1 MPQADL
7 TSFHTLIVSTF
18 FLVVFFFILTFYYM
32 TPLWSLINKL
42 NSKKTLVQFFL
53 NKEVANS
60 YWSSFIL
67 TTRYYWTQVIRQIH
81 PFLSLI

>member
-18 FLVVFFFILTFYYM
+18 FLVVFFFGLTFYYM

-53 NKEVANS
+53 NKGKQCSLVS
-60 YWSSFIL
+60 YAGFNRTGLSS
-67 TTRYYWTQVIRQIH
+67 TTSEKI
-81 PFLSLI
+81 